1 MLICLEICTACLFIV
16 SCFSGIAK
24 PSLSV
29 TLQFKHPSCC
39 SLPSPPS
46 GSWLPLPDPGSNAG
60 FFLLTGLFLTGG
72 HVTVSVLL
80 QALYLTV
87 LIIQPTDAKWIMKCL
102 WLFVVELNPP
112 GVGELGLLGLRS
124 DVLLI
129 NRGQGL
135 KQRDRHRGA
144 VTLLETAVSHQKLGQ
159 QQNRANGELT
169 GPQQLRLLRFNGS

>member
-1 MLICLEICTACLFIV
+1 M
-16 SCFSGIAK
+16 
-24 PSLSV
+24 
-29 TLQFKHPSCC
+29 
-39 SLPSPPS
+39 
-46 GSWLPLPDPGSNAG
+46 
-60 FFLLTGLFLTGG
+60 
-72 HVTVSVLL
+72 TVSVLL

-87 LIIQPTDAKWIMKCL
+87 LIIQPRDAKKLIMKCL
-102 WLFVVELNPP
+102 SLFGVELNPP

-159 QQNRANGELT
+159 QQNRANGELI
-169 GPQQLRLLRFNGS
+169 GPQQLRLLRVNRS

>member
-1 MLICLEICTACLFIV
+1 MTLHENGNTNGNVTRILCPSVCCEFTDPINHRHSRPFITINFECPVLICLEICTACLFIV

-87 LIIQPTDAKWIMKCL
+87 LIIQPTDAKK
-102 WLFVVELNPP
+102 
-112 GVGELGLLGLRS
+112 
-124 DVLLI
+124 
-129 NRGQGL
+129 
-135 KQRDRHRGA
+135 
-144 VTLLETAVSHQKLGQ
+144 
-159 QQNRANGELT
+159 
-169 GPQQLRLLRFNGS
+169 